1 MIIMSRM
8 TLNCKITEHTLHLRP
23 LITIQQST
31 RLFMEITHHNGKM
44 NKRKRK
50 KVLQIILSL

>member
-1 MIIMSRM
+1 MSRM